1 MNHYE
6 ERVKGRSAEE
16 LLLTA
21 GGGAG
26 GAVQGPEGEYF
37 RIAAQVR
44 STQELIEEL
53 KKASASN
60 NAFSTR
66 VFCLT
71 VVLAVAAVVQAVATA
86 WPYLMWWLKHRS

>member
-1 MNHYE
+1 MGHYE
-6 ERVKGRSAEE
+6 ERVKGHSAED

-26 GAVQGPEGEYF
+26 RVVQGPEGEYL
-37 RIAAQVR
+37 RITAQVR

-60 NAFSTR
+60 DAFTASILPHGCSR
-66 VFCLT
+66 S
-71 VVLAVAAVVQAVATA
+71 AAVVQAVATA
-86 WPYLMWWLKHRS
+86 WPYLV